1 MEDVNFQLL
10 KADVTVRGKAINNS
24 GDPLA
29 GYYVSTDGYPGSTK
43 TDSRGRFELRN
54 CPASPNLNIRVN
66 GSVKPPDWDRDEAS
80 KGKEFVYYLDKIQP
94 VQYTE
99 DKKEYYVEFV
109 LDIPDL
115 LIEFEVKN
123 TDGQPI
129 EGLEVRLKHIDMGSQ
144 WISLLVA
151 KTDETGKCVLR
162 NFPRIREPRLVV
174 QWHFI
179 GEAQSEQEKQQRQ
192 ELKKYK
198 AVIKSIELGGDAKKY
213 RIEVTVPRL
222 GETKQGSV
230 KVHQAE
236 D

>member
-1 MEDVNFQLL
+1 
-10 KADVTVRGKAINNS
+10 
-24 GDPLA
+24 
-29 GYYVSTDGYPGSTK
+29 
-43 TDSRGRFELRN
+43 
-54 CPASPNLNIRVN
+54 
-66 GSVKPPDWDRDEAS
+66 
-80 KGKEFVYYLDKIQP
+80 
-94 VQYTE
+94 
-99 DKKEYYVEFV
+99 
-109 LDIPDL
+109 
-115 LIEFEVKN
+115 
-123 TDGQPI
+123 
-129 EGLEVRLKHIDMGSQ
+129 MGSQ

-151 KTDETGKCVLR
+151 ETDEMGKCVLR

-198 AVIKSIELGGDAKKY
+198 AVIKPIELPGDAKKY

-230 KVHQAE
+230 TVHKAE